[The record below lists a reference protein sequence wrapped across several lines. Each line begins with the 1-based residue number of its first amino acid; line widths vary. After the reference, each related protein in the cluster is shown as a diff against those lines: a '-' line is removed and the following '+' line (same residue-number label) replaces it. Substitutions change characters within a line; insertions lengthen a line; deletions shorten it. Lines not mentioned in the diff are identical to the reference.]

1 MKPSKEDDEKINKI
15 YATIDTYQENDKKYF
30 ERLFPLIRN
39 EKPGNDFY
47 AKYTIAMIL
56 VIIFIIVFYTSM
68 IKDVTYGAL
77 NQETNQFSGSM
88 ILYLLLHIFYLCYDR
103 VLYISQNRNN
113 LKYQYIIYTKSNMK
127 QTPKHNYHNIRKEIK
142 QKLETISKKTPEDN
156 QTTNEIKNDTEQ
168 AENTTDQIEKVT
180 RK

>member
-1 MKPSKEDDEKINKI
+1 MTIEDIYQAMERISSTKHLKLDSLEEIKSFNSVWIYDSKASNSKYNITGLFHKSNISALIIDKKRKQRSLMDNILSKRMNPMKPVNFHYYNENKRN
-15 YATIDTYQENDKKYF
+15 YYQK
-30 ERLFPLIRN
+30 LFPKIRN

-88 ILYLLLHIFYLCYDR
+88 ILYLLLHI
-103 VLYISQNRNN
+103 N
-113 LKYQYIIYTKSNMK
+113 
-127 QTPKHNYHNIRKEIK
+127 
-142 QKLETISKKTPEDN
+142 
-156 QTTNEIKNDTEQ
+156 
-168 AENTTDQIEKVT
+168 
-180 RK
+180 